1 MKHILTLGL
10 IICGALMLQFCS
22 TARSAAKSKEM
33 QPAEGI
39 SYTHDIAPIM
49 QSRCTPCHYP
59 DGGKVK
65 FLDTHNAVS
74 SNIDDIIYRVRLP
87 HDDADFMPFKSKKE
101 PLSDSLVQVLVAWKA
116 SGMGE

>member
-1 MKHILTLGL
+1 MKNILTLILFLG
-10 IICGALMLQFCS
+10 GALMLQFCS
-22 TARSAAKSKEM
+22 TAKSAAKGKEI
-33 QPAEGI
+33 QPAGAI
-39 SYTHDIAPIM
+39 SYTQDVAPIM

-65 FLDTHNAVS
+65 FLDTHAAVS

-87 HDDADFMPFKSKKE
+87 HDDADFMPFKKKKE

-116 SGMGE
+116 GGMGK